1 MLYKLPGPNRSTNF
15 CSLRRGISLHT
26 RQATLPQ
33 AVYFMM
39 RTQNSAFNT
48 GNRLTERS
56 RLVFTRRAT
65 DNQHIDTVIM
75 LRCKSTNR
83 QRSHAVPKQNHREVR
98 KMPVYFFIYCP
109 DILKH
114 RLCSAAIHIS
124 QIIRILHAL
133 SMSAMIMNNCYVP
146 FFPPDIP

>member
-1 MLYKLPGPNRSTNF
+1 
-15 CSLRRGISLHT
+15 
-26 RQATLPQ
+26 
-33 AVYFMM
+33 MM

-56 RLVFTRRAT
+56 RFVFTRRAT

-98 KMPVYFFIYCP
+98 KMPVYLFVHRSY
-109 DILKH
+109 ILKH
-114 RLCSAAIHIS
+114 CLCSAAIHIS

-146 FFPPDIP
+146 FFRQIFHKRNITFFMLTHSMNQLNHCSVLCLFFRHDA